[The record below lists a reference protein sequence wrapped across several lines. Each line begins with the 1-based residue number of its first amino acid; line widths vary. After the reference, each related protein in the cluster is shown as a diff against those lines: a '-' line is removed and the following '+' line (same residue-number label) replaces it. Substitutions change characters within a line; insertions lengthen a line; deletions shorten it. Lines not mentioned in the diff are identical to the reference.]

1 MKVQLDIE
9 RLTVEGLNLMPVQ
22 RQQVQPA
29 FEQEIARLIDE
40 RGLSPHLTAGGAMP
54 SIKSAPIQALT
65 HHPMQ
70 LGAQIAQ
77 SVYFGI
83 GNTEAQAKRRPSEV
97 PESGG
102 QPIEPSTRS
111 QLEAR
116 LGHDLKRVRV
126 HTNRA
131 AARAA
136 QAKQARAYAVGRDI
150 VFGADQYDPQSDA
163 GRRLLA
169 HEVTHVIQQNFRA
182 SSTDRVVEDQSLTLE
197 REATEISRT
206 LVDGA
211 FMIAPQITRTAQ
223 VQLAAEKRPPGWDEI
238 HNYKHPGNV
247 VVGLTIFK
255 TTGMSKDFV
264 ARYVEVAKKMLKE
277 HGLGLDVYT
286 HATKLDWT
294 LPLQTIEQVLELRML
309 GHKAYQDVRPRL
321 PIFFAPMHY
330 STHTTGQTYPK
341 TDWLPFVVINSE
353 EESQDGVTLLHEMG
367 HAANVPGRKD
377 APVGKDDV
385 VHNFMEYGENRNDM
399 HKQQVIAIAKAYFA
413 K

>member
-1 MKVQLDIE
+1 M
-9 RLTVEGLNLMPVQ
+9 
-22 RQQVQPA
+22 
-29 FEQEIARLIDE
+29 
-40 RGLSPHLTAGGAMP
+40 
-54 SIKSAPIQALT
+54 
-65 HHPMQ
+65 
-70 LGAQIAQ
+70 
-77 SVYFGI
+77 
-83 GNTEAQAKRRPSEV
+83 
-97 PESGG
+97 
-102 QPIEPSTRS
+102 
-111 QLEAR
+111 
-116 LGHDLKRVRV
+116 RV

-264 ARYVEVAKKMLKE
+264 ARYVK
-277 HGLGLDVYT
+277 
-286 HATKLDWT
+286 W
-294 LPLQTIEQVLELRML
+294 R
-309 GHKAYQDVRPRL
+309 RRC
-321 PIFFAPMHY
+321 
-330 STHTTGQTYPK
+330 
-341 TDWLPFVVINSE
+341 
-353 EESQDGVTLLHEMG
+353 
-367 HAANVPGRKD
+367 
-377 APVGKDDV
+377 
-385 VHNFMEYGENRNDM
+385 
-399 HKQQVIAIAKAYFA
+399 
-413 K
+413 